1 MLSYLI
7 GKISP
12 KTIENRLPTDEKTDR
27 HEDKQMDTK
36 TKKKSSK
43 TNTVSCQCWSRRY
56 RVSALSTTFGGSVP
70 KEFIVASSLKIK

>member
-12 KTIENRLPTDEKTDR
+12 NTIDNRLPTDEKTDR

-36 TKKKSSK
+36 RNKKS
-43 TNTVSCQCWSRRY
+43 
-56 RVSALSTTFGGSVP
+56 
-70 KEFIVASSLKIK
+70 